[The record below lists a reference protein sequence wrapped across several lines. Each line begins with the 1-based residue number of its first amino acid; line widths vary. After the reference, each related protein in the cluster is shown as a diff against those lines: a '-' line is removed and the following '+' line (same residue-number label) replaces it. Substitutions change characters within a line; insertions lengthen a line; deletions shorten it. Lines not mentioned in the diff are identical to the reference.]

1 MDYDLIVIGGG
12 PAGYLGAQRAAE
24 AGLKVKIFE
33 KREIGGVC
41 LNEGCIP
48 SKNLLHAAHLV
59 HDARNGEACGIKVGS
74 VEVDLETIVKRKNKV
89 VKTLTGGVGLPSK
102 T

>member
-1 MDYDLIVIGGG
+1 MEYDLIVIGGG

-48 SKNLLHAAHLV
+48 SKNLLHAAHLA
-59 HDARNGEACGIKVGS
+59 HDAKNGAACGITVDS
-74 VEVDLETIVKRKNKV
+74 VDVDLGTVVERKNK
-89 VKTLTGGVGLPSK
+89 
-102 T
+102 